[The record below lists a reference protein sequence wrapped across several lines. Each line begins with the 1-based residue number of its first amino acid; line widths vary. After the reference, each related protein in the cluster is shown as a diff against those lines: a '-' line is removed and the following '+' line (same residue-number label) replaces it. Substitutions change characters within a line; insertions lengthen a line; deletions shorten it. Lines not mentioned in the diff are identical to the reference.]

1 MKNLTAIYEDMAL
14 IAHNKEFMPTG
25 FHRLDD
31 FLDGGF
37 MRKEL
42 VVLGGFTGS
51 GKSFLAGQIFFNIAK
66 EGFKSAY
73 LSLEIS
79 NEMVVSRL
87 VGQFS
92 NVKPTRIM
100 CGMLNPDE
108 NNAKIQAKAR
118 IAPFEDSMIFSD
130 EIYKLTEVEDVINNN
145 GLDFVVIDFIQN
157 LITNGKDEY
166 SSMTRASLELQKI
179 AKKYN
184 CCIMVLSQL
193 SNGAA
198 KNGNLEYK
206 GSGGIAMVADL
217 GFFIVRDDSQK
228 ELINLQL
235 KKNRRG
241 ISGAIFELYFKSPG
255 GMISEKH

>member
-1 MKNLTAIYEDMAL
+1 MKNLTAIYEEMAT
-14 IAHNKEFMPTG
+14 IAKNREFMPTG
-25 FHRLDD
+25 FNNLDN

-37 MRKEL
+37 MRKEM

-51 GKSFLAGQIFFNIAK
+51 GKSFLAGQIFYNVAK
-66 EGFKSAY
+66 QGYKSAY

-87 VGQFS
+87 VGQIA
-92 NVKPTRIM
+92 NLKPTKVM
-100 CGMLNPDE
+100 VGMLSPE
-108 NNAKIQAKAR
+108 EHQSKMVAVSKL
-118 IAPFEDSMIFSD
+118 APFEDSMIFSD
-130 EIYKLTEVEDVINNN
+130 EIYKLSEVEMVIKNNQ
-145 GLDFVVIDFIQN
+145 LDFIVIDFLQN
-157 LITNGKDEY
+157 LITTGKDEY
-166 SSMTRASLELQKI
+166 SSMTLASLQLQKM

-217 GFFIVRDDSQK
+217 GFFIVRNNDNK
-228 ELINLQL
+228 EQIELQL

-241 ISGAIFELYFKSPG
+241 ISGIIFDLYFKAPG

>member
-1 MKNLTAIYEDMAL
+1 MAI
-14 IAHNKEFMPTG
+14 IANNREFMPTG
-25 FHRLDD
+25 FSNLDS

-37 MRKEL
+37 MRKEM

-51 GKSFLAGQIFFNIAK
+51 GKSFLAGQIFYNVAK
-66 EGFKSAY
+66 QGYKSAY

-87 VGQFS
+87 IGQIA
-92 NVKPTRIM
+92 NIKPTKVM
-100 CGMLNPDE
+100 VGMLTPEE
-108 NNAKIQAKAR
+108 NQAKMVAKSKL
-118 IAPFEDSMIFSD
+118 APFEDLMIFSD
-130 EIYKLTEVEDVINNN
+130 DIYRIDEIEQVIVNNQ
-145 GLDFVVIDFIQN
+145 LDFIVIDFIQN
-157 LITNGKDEY
+157 LITTGKDEY
-166 SSMTRASLELQKI
+166 SSMTLASLELQKM

-198 KNGNLEYK
+198 KSGNLEYK

-217 GFFIVRDDSQK
+217 GFFIIRKIEEPDNVY
-228 ELINLQL
+228 LQL

-241 ISGAIFELYFKSPG
+241 ISGVIFNFKFTTPG
-255 GMISEKH
+255 GKIK